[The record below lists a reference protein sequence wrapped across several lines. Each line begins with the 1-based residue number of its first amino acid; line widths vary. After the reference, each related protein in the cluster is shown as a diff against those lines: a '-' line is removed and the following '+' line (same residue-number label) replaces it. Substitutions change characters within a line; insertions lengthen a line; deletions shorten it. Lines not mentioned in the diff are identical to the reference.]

1 MTARVHVIITGKVQG
16 VCFRIATKQEADKY
30 GVTGWVR
37 NRIDGS
43 VEAVLEGKKDK
54 VDSVL
59 KWCGDGPLTARVK
72 KVETIW
78 EEHKNEFQTFQ
89 VLY

>member
-1 MTARVHVIITGKVQG
+1 MTARAHVIITGKVQG

-43 VEAVLEGKKDK
+43 VEALFEGKKDK
-54 VDSVL
+54 VDLLL

-78 EEHKNEFQTFQ
+78 EEYKNEFETFQ

>member
-43 VEAVLEGKKDK
+43 VEAVFEGKKDK
-54 VDSVL
+54 VGPVL

>member
-16 VCFRIATKQEADKY
+16 VCFRIATKQEAEKY

-37 NRIDGS
+37 NIIDGS
-43 VEAVLEGKKDK
+43 VEAVFEGKKDR

-59 KWCGDGPLTARVK
+59 EWCGDGPLSAKVK
-72 KVETIW
+72 KVETKW
-78 EEHKNEFQTFQ
+78 EEHKNEFQFFQ
-89 VLY
+89 IVF